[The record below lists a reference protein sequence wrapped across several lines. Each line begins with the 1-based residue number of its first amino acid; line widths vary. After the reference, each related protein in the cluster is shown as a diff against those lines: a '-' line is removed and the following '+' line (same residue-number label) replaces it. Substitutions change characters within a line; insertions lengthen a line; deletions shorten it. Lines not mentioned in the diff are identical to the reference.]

1 MTDRT
6 PITMILSQW
15 AGELTF
21 ADLPEEVV
29 HQAKRVILDYLAST
43 IVGSTAEPAR
53 IVQGY
58 LEETEQPGAATVIGT
73 SLRLTPPHAAMANGT
88 AAHGLE
94 VDDGYTPGGYH
105 PGGPNLS
112 AILAAAEATGA
123 SAEDILLATVVGF
136 ELSCRL
142 AGAGHPATWANGFH
156 NTPIAGVFG
165 AAAGVAKLRG
175 GGTDVIANA
184 LGLAGS
190 HAGGL
195 FEFLGQGAEVKR
207 YHAGK
212 AARDGLVSAELA
224 DRGLT
229 GPRTVLEGDRGYFHA
244 FASDDFD
251 EGFLLDG
258 LGEDWHVLR
267 TYVKP
272 YPCCRHLHGPID
284 AVLALQ
290 REGDIDVDGISSVTV
305 ETFPAAAR
313 HDLRRVEDFL
323 DAQMSIPYA
332 VAVTLLD
339 GLPGL
344 EHFGARWRRDPRVA
358 ELISKV
364 EVRVAEDCARD
375 YPRMRPARVTVAGAG
390 GERSLRIDQPY
401 GEPSN
406 PVTDADLEA
415 KLHRLAGPVVGEGRC
430 KRIIEETWQL
440 DDPQRL
446 FAQLGADEQS
456 AR

>member
-1 MTDRT
+1 MSERT
-6 PITMILSQW
+6 PMTMILAEW
-15 AGELTF
+15 AGGLTF
-21 ADLPEEVV
+21 DDLPEEVV
-29 HQAKRVILDYLAST
+29 HQAKRVILDYVAATL
-43 IVGSTAEPAR
+43 VGSTSEPAR
-53 IVQGY
+53 IVQEY
-58 LEETEQPGAATVIGT
+58 LHETEAAGSATVIGT
-73 SLRLTPPHAAMANGT
+73 ALRLTPPNAALANGT

-94 VDDGYTPGGYH
+94 VDDGYTPGAYH

-112 AILAAAEATGA
+112 AILAAAEGHAS
-123 SAEDILLATVVGF
+123 SAEDVLLATVLGF

-165 AAAGVAKLRG
+165 AAAGVAKLLG
-175 GGTDVIANA
+175 GDTSVIANA

-212 AARDGLVSAELA
+212 AGRDGLVCAELA
-224 DRGLT
+224 VRGLT
-229 GPRTVLEGDRGYFHA
+229 GPKTVLEGDRGYVHA

-258 LGEDWHVLR
+258 LGQDWHVLR

-290 REGDIDVDGISSVTV
+290 EEAPIDPERVSSITV

-313 HDLRRVEDFL
+313 HDLRTVADFL

-332 VAVTLLD
+332 VSVTLLD
-339 GLPGL
+339 GVPTLD
-344 EHFGARWRRDPRVA
+344 HFGADWRRDPRIA
-358 ELISKV
+358 MLMDKV
-364 EVRVAEDCARD
+364 EVRVADDCARD
-375 YPRMRPARVTVAGAG
+375 YPTMRPARLTVRTDE
-390 GERSLRIDQPY
+390 GERSVRIDQPY

-406 PVTDADLEA
+406 PVTDPDLES
-415 KLHRLAGPVVGEGRC
+415 KLVRLAGPVVGEGRC
-430 KRIIEETWQL
+430 KRIIEEAWAF

-446 FAQLGADEQS
+446 FAQLGVEDAPS
-456 AR
+456 T

>member
-1 MTDRT
+1 MTERT
-6 PITMILSQW
+6 PMTMILARW

-21 ADLPEEVV
+21 ADLPAEVV
-29 HQAKRVILDYLAST
+29 HQAKRVILDYVAATL
-43 IVGSTAEPAR
+43 VGATSGPAR
-53 IVQGY
+53 IVQDY
-58 LEETEQPGAATVIGT
+58 LAETEGEGSATVLGT
-73 SLRLTPPHAAMANGT
+73 SLKLTPPNAALANGT

-94 VDDGYTPGGYH
+94 VDDGYTPGAYH

-112 AILAAAEATGA
+112 AILAAAEGHGS
-123 SAEDILLATVVGF
+123 SAEDILLATVIGF

-165 AAAGVAKLRG
+165 AAAGVAKLLG
-175 GGTDVIANA
+175 GDTDVIANA

-212 AARDGLVSAELA
+212 AGRDGLVCAELA
-224 DRGLT
+224 VRGLT
-229 GPRTVLEGDRGYFHA
+229 GPKTVLEGERGYVHA
-244 FASDDFD
+244 FAGDDFD
-251 EGFLLDG
+251 EAFLLEG
-258 LGEDWHVLR
+258 LGEDWHITR

-284 AVLALQ
+284 AILALQ
-290 REGDIDVDGISSVTV
+290 EQGPIEVDDVSEITV
-305 ETFPAAAR
+305 ETFLAASR
-313 HDLRRVEDFL
+313 HGLKDIDDFL

-332 VAVTLLD
+332 VAVTLLA
-339 GLPGL
+339 GTPNL
-344 EHFGARWRRDPRVA
+344 EHFGESWRKDPRVA
-358 ELISKV
+358 ALVDKV
-364 EVRVAEDCARD
+364 EVSLAEDCAND
-375 YPRMRPARVTVAGAG
+375 YPKMRPARVTIHSG
-390 GERSLRIDQPY
+390 GEERGLRIDQPY

-406 PVTDADLEA
+406 PVTDPDLEA
-415 KLHRLAGPVVGEGRC
+415 KLVRLAGPVVGEAVC
-430 KRIIEETWQL
+430 KRIIEEVWSF
-440 DDPQRL
+440 DAPDRL
-446 FAQLGADEQS
+446 FAQLGAGDVS

>member
-6 PITMILSQW
+6 PMTMILAEW
-15 AGELTF
+15 AGQLTYG
-21 ADLPEEVV
+21 DLPDPVV
-29 HQAKRVILDYLAST
+29 HQAKRVILDYIAATL
-43 IVGSTAEPAR
+43 VGSTSAPAR

-58 LEETEQPGAATVIGT
+58 LTETEKPGTATVFGT
-73 SLRLTPPHAAMANGT
+73 DLMFTPPNAALVNGT

-94 VDDGYTPGGYH
+94 VDDGYTPGAYH

-112 AILAAAEATGA
+112 AILAAAEGHGS
-123 SAEDILLATVVGF
+123 SAEDIILATVIGF

-165 AAAGVAKLRG
+165 AAAGVARLLG
-175 GGTDVIANA
+175 GDTSVIANA
-184 LGLAGS
+184 MGLAGS

-212 AARDGLVSAELA
+212 AGRDGLVCAELA
-224 DRGLT
+224 LRGLT
-229 GPRTVLEGDRGYFHA
+229 GPTTVLEGERGYIHA
-244 FASDDFD
+244 FAGDDFD
-251 EGFLLDG
+251 EGFLLEG
-258 LGEDWHVLR
+258 LDDDWHVLR

-290 REGDIDVDGISSVTV
+290 AERPVDVDVLSSVTV

-313 HDLRRVEDFL
+313 HDLRTVDDFL

-339 GLPGL
+339 GVPVL
-344 EHFGARWRRDPRVA
+344 ENFEGQWRADPRIA
-358 ELISKV
+358 PLMDKIDIK
-364 EVRVAEDCARD
+364 VAEDCARD
-375 YPRMRPARVTVAGAG
+375 YPKMRPARVTLRGD
-390 GERSLRIDQPY
+390 GEDRTIRIDQPY

-406 PVTDADLEA
+406 PVSDADLEA
-415 KLHRLAGPVVGEGRC
+415 KLLRLAGPVVGEARC
-430 KRIIEETWQL
+430 KRIIEETWTF
-440 DDPQRL
+440 DDPRRL
-446 FAQLGADEQS
+446 FEQLGASEPGS
-456 AR
+456 R